1 MKIKKIDDC
10 DGEKRMKNHKGLKCF
25 VCDMETGIKIFNYK
39 GYIEYFRKR
48 EKMKKIDMVKTGV
61 KRQ

>member
-1 MKIKKIDDC
+1 
-10 DGEKRMKNHKGLKCF
+10 MKNKKGLKCF
-25 VCDMETGIKIFNYK
+25 VCDMETGMASARLWRKIFNYK

-48 EKMKKIDMVKTGV
+48 KKIKKIGVVKTGV

>member
-1 MKIKKIDDC
+1 
-10 DGEKRMKNHKGLKCF
+10 MKNKEGLKCF
-25 VCDMETGIKIFNYK
+25 VCDMETAVKIFNYK

-48 EKMKKIDMVKTGV
+48 EKMKKIGVVKNGV

>member
-1 MKIKKIDDC
+1 
-10 DGEKRMKNHKGLKCF
+10 MKNKKGLKCYI
-25 VCDMETGIKIFNYK
+25 CDMETGIKIFNYK

-48 EKMKKIDMVKTGV
+48 KKIKKIGVVKTGV